1 VGNGP
6 MVGMEALTA
15 ADICARFDANKEA
28 LALLREG
35 MAPGEFVQ
43 ALIAKRQYVNGID
56 FMAHALL
63 AREGVW
69 WGCLCVQHVC
79 GANLTEPDRAAL
91 LAAASWVLWPT
102 EANRAAAQ
110 APAEA
115 AGRASPAGSLAMAA
129 NVAGA
134 AGPVPL
140 SPAKAVA
147 NAVKL
152 ATTKGDPAR
161 IADTQRLFVEL
172 GMGVAEGRFTWPS
185 G

>member
-1 VGNGP
+1 VSNGP
-6 MVGMEALTA
+6 IAGIEGLTA
-15 ADICARFDANKEA
+15 ADICARFDANKQA

-56 FMAHALL
+56 FMAHVLP

-69 WGCLCVQHVC
+69 WGCLCVEHVC

-115 AGRASPAGSLAMAA
+115 AGRASPAGTLAMAA
-129 NVAGA
+129 NVVGA